1 MTRAKW
7 TRIKKKLCIWI
18 KTNYTAVSNPIDWPY
33 QHDISVH
40 FSPLSVYSP
49 PLSPSNSLSIAY
61 TSSLLSNH
69 HLIVCCVHLI
79 IILVHITFTYLYYM
93 LYILCTRS
101 GTFHR
106 YKILLYVIILLSIY
120 WRMHIYTHIYI
131 YNISHKAL
139 FICSCTVKFLHS
151 LSIFYFL
158 TSDNRRYQWISF
170 AVVLM

>member
-61 TSSLLSNH
+61 TRSLLSNH

-131 YNISHKAL
+131 YIISPIKHYLFAAAL
-139 FICSCTVKFLHS
+139 WNFYTHSAFFIF
-151 LSIFYFL
+151 
-158 TSDNRRYQWISF
+158 
-170 AVVLM
+170 